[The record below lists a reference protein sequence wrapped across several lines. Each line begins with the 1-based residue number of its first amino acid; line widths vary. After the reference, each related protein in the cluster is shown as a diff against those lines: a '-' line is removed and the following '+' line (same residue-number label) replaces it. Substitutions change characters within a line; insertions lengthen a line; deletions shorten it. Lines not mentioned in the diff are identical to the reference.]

1 MKAASTPRAIEIF
14 NDALDVA
21 AGKRAVFLADA
32 CGSDETLSGEVE
44 SLLDAHDRAAGAAFL
59 AAPNVDRLQSLTE
72 KMLSTPSLVGQRVG
86 PYRVIESIGEGG
98 MGVVYRA
105 EQDHPRRFVALKVM
119 RPGIVNQRMLRRFK
133 REVEVLGRLQH
144 PGIARIYDAGVAEL
158 PGGTQPYFAM
168 ELVTGRPLT
177 TWADAE
183 GLDSRARLALMALVC
198 DAVQHA
204 HQHGVVHRDLKPGNI
219 LVGSSG
225 EPKVL
230 DFGVARATDSDTAV
244 TTLHTDV
251 RDLVGTLQY
260 MSPEQCDADPDNVD
274 TRSDVYSLGVI
285 CYELLAGSPP
295 YSVAD
300 KSLATALNAIRETMP
315 RPLSSVNRVFRGDVA
330 TIVSKALE
338 KDPMWRYQSASEFGA
353 DIRRYLAHEPIS
365 ARRPSTVYQV
375 GRFARRNRV
384 LVGGVAATIIVLC
397 AGIVTTGFEAR
408 AARAEAHKRG
418 IALEFMSKSGGKA
431 ESFFVI
437 PGNEQLL
444 DRVVASLDF
453 DMTPQLEAQLH
464 NHIGEVYTLGGHYEK
479 AEPHT
484 RRQLELHR
492 AVLGPAHTQTLRAV
506 QIEAELLNALGRYE
520 DARSLLTA
528 TIDEV
533 GDRSSPD
540 QWPIRFRLLRID
552 YTLGGAL
559 YGLGRLDEAEAL
571 YRRTLEQQELESRL
585 TPSDAIETTVALATL
600 LSDRSTSLAEAEEL
614 LRDGLQRRIEFSGRY
629 DEHAQRIHWKLGR
642 VLLARRQLTESRQYL
657 AEAYQWYIGKKGD
670 RHPVTIAILVDRA
683 RLLQYEGRPQEARSA
698 FEQVLRIA
706 RETKLA
712 EWRIAEYQVHYG
724 SCLGVLGDLAAA
736 RKELSD
742 AHGVLAARFGAS
754 DYRARRA
761 ERALSASQ

>member
-1 MKAASTPRAIEIF
+1 MK
-14 NDALDVA
+14 
-21 AGKRAVFLADA
+21 
-32 CGSDETLSGEVE
+32 
-44 SLLDAHDRAAGAAFL
+44 AAFL

-86 PYRVIESIGEGG
+86 PYRVIESLGEGG

-168 ELVTGRPLT
+168 ELVT
-177 TWADAE
+177 WADAE
-183 GLDSRARLALMALVC
+183 GLDTRARLALMALVC

-219 LVGSSG
+219 LVGPAG

-315 RPLSSVNRVFRGDVA
+315 RPLSSVKRVFRGDVA

-397 AGIVTTGFEAR
+397 AGIVTTGLEAR

-453 DMTPQLEAQLH
+453 DMTPQLEAQLR
-464 NHIGEVYTLGGHYEK
+464 NHIGEIYTLGGHYEK

-492 AVLGPAHTQTLRAV
+492 AALGPVHAQTLRAV
-506 QIEAELLNALGRYE
+506 QIEADLLSDLGRYE
-520 DARSLLTA
+520 EARSLLTA

-540 QWPIRFRLLRID
+540 QLPIRFRLFRIH
-552 YTLGGAL
+552 YTLARAL

-571 YRRTLEQQELESRL
+571 YRRTLEQQELELRL

-600 LSDRSTSLAEAEEL
+600 LSDRGTALAEADEL
-614 LRDGLQRRIEFSGRY
+614 LRAALRRRTEFSGRY
-629 DEHAQRIHWKLGR
+629 DEHTQRIHWKLGR
-642 VLLARRQLTESRQYL
+642 VLLARRQLTESRQHL

-670 RHPVTIAILVDRA
+670 RHPVTIALLVDRA
-683 RLLQYEGRPQEARSA
+683 RFNTKAGPKRPGRRSSKCSGSPVKPSWPNGGSQSTKSITDHALAYSVISPRRARS
-698 FEQVLRIA
+698 
-706 RETKLA
+706 
-712 EWRIAEYQVHYG
+712 
-724 SCLGVLGDLAAA
+724 
-736 RKELSD
+736 
-742 AHGVLAARFGAS
+742 
-754 DYRARRA
+754 
-761 ERALSASQ
+761 